1 MLLLN
6 RQYFFS
12 RHLFSRHLFSRHLY
26 MASFDSSVSDFK
38 SYVKNILDEKVL
50 SVGEKPIAVVLS
62 EDEKKISFMERLKET
77 LERGILDHYGDKYEG
92 IEVPFKG
99 TIPDGIEVELE
110 KIEDFFVC
118 VEDDKIYLEWKNEGD
133 PIEEVIY
140 GEEGSEFEN
149 KVVEI
154 KTLRKFKKIPLFD

>member
-1 MLLLN
+1 
-6 RQYFFS
+6 
-12 RHLFSRHLFSRHLY
+12 
-26 MASFDSSVSDFK
+26 MASFASSVSYFK

-50 SVGEKPIAVVLS
+50 SVGEKPIAVLS

-118 VEDDKIYLEWKNEGD
+118 LDNNVIYLEWKNEGEAI
-133 PIEEVIY
+133 IEEIM